1 MRLFREFN
9 HLDSR
14 LYEKVYIMECEF
26 PSVNSNKQEIKD
38 IFDSVKTIAVLGL
51 SPDQTKDSH
60 IVAKYLQDHGY
71 KIVPVYPKEESIL
84 GEKVYRSLLEI
95 PFDVDMVNIFRKPA
109 ALDFI
114 ADACIEKGNVK
125 VFWAQK
131 GIVNNEAAQKA
142 ENAGMKVVQNHCSM
156 VEHRSL

>member
-1 MRLFREFN
+1 
-9 HLDSR
+9 
-14 LYEKVYIMECEF
+14 MECEF
-26 PSVNSNKQEIKD
+26 PSVNSNKEEIKE
-38 IFDSVKTIAVLGL
+38 IFDSIKTIAVLGL
-51 SPDQTKDSH
+51 SPDETKDSH
-60 IVAKYLQDHGY
+60 RVAKYLQEAGY
-71 KIVPVYPKEESIL
+71 TIVPVYPKEESIL

-109 ALDFI
+109 ALDPI

-131 GIVNNEAAQKA
+131 GIVNNDAATKA
-142 ENAGMKVVQNHCSM
+142 ENAGMKVVQNQCSM